1 MFSQC
6 YQIGECIELF
16 NIQDKK
22 LFSKWGFTGKHSKVY
37 DAHLRNYQMVLSTG
51 NLSKMEIPKS
61 SYNNKNK
68 SLSLFQSY
76 LVFQLYLF
84 TSKQLTIEI
93 AISDT
98 DNTKR
103 RLIFSSNNNDLTIN
117 QLHCRIP
124 ILKFP
129 IGRWVNFSIDIL
141 SFVSKCYKNLT
152 FRSVDY
158 ISLSMSGKVRY
169 IFTMRTP
176 IKEKNN
182 NFELDKE
189 GNIINFNDD
198 NLDFG
203 NDISNGNSENSF
215 VFGAKDIPD
224 KYKFPPH
231 EEIINLN
238 MDFNK
243 AFSQIYLENE
253 NKQILGQDQLFNKKP
268 ILIQDT
274 ANAINMDKGLKFRH
288 DVYMKNKKNNE
299 RNDIYEYFDNN
310 QIPSSIFQ
318 NNNNLNYNNMESK
331 NHINIHNNRN
341 KINYMKNYKIG
352 TYNKS
357 SRFNNVGN
365 LIMSQNVNNINNF
378 SNKKST
384 YNFERNKLKLNL
396 NTNNNFEGI
405 RPIQNNDINKNELD
419 NEKEFINLS
428 KEDNGNNYN
437 QNNEEGGDIL
447 FNKEEYNRLYK
458 NGQGVTSQI
467 KKNLKINQING
478 NNAQYNDF
486 DEKINYE
493 LSAIKNDNVDM
504 NDNFYSNYNLD
515 IDLDI
520 ENNKNNEEG
529 NKKRPF
535 SPPITKLE

>member
-37 DAHLRNYQMVLSTG
+37 DSHLRNYQMVLSTG

-61 SYNNKNK
+61 SYNSRNK

-98 DNTKR
+98 ENTKR

-124 ILKFP
+124 IFKFP

-176 IKEKNN
+176 LIEKNN
-182 NFELDKE
+182 NFELDNE
-189 GNIINFNDD
+189 GNIINFNED

-203 NDISNGNSENSF
+203 NDISNGNSESSF

-231 EEIINLN
+231 EEVINMN
-238 MDFNK
+238 MDCNK
-243 AFSQIYLENE
+243 AFSQMYLENE
-253 NKQILGQDQLFNKKP
+253 NKQIMASQDQIFNKKP

-288 DVYMKNKKNNE
+288 DVYKKNKKNNE
-299 RNDIYEYFDNN
+299 INDIYEYFGNN
-310 QIPSSIFQ
+310 QI
-318 NNNNLNYNNMESK
+318 LNYNNMES
-331 NHINIHNNRN
+331 NNRININNNRN
-341 KINYMKNYKIG
+341 KINYLKNSKVG

-365 LIMSQNVNNINNF
+365 LIMSQNMNNINNF

-384 YNFERNKLKLNL
+384 YNFGRNKVKLNL
-396 NTNNNFEGI
+396 NTNNNFGGI
-405 RPIQNNDINKNELD
+405 NPIQNNDINKNELD

-428 KEDNGNNYN
+428 KEDNVNNN
-437 QNNEEGGDIL
+437 NNNEIGDIL

-467 KKNLKINQING
+467 KKNLKINQANG
-478 NNAQYNDF
+478 NNDHFNDF
-486 DEKINYE
+486 DGKNNYE
-493 LSAIKNDNVDM
+493 LSAIKNDNLDM
-504 NDNFYSNYNLD
+504 NDNFNYNLD
-515 IDLDI
+515 IDFDI
-520 ENNKNNEEG
+520 ENDKNNEEG

-535 SPPITKLE
+535 SPPITKLEV

>member
-1 MFSQC
+1 
-6 YQIGECIELF
+6 
-16 NIQDKK
+16 
-22 LFSKWGFTGKHSKVY
+22 
-37 DAHLRNYQMVLSTG
+37 
-51 NLSKMEIPKS
+51 
-61 SYNNKNK
+61 
-68 SLSLFQSY
+68 
-76 LVFQLYLF
+76 
-84 TSKQLTIEI
+84 
-93 AISDT
+93 
-98 DNTKR
+98 
-103 RLIFSSNNNDLTIN
+103 
-117 QLHCRIP
+117 
-124 ILKFP
+124 
-129 IGRWVNFSIDIL
+129 
-141 SFVSKCYKNLT
+141 
-152 FRSVDY
+152 
-158 ISLSMSGKVRY
+158 
-169 IFTMRTP
+169 MRTP
-176 IKEKNN
+176 IIEKNN

-231 EEIINLN
+231 EEVINMN
-238 MDFNK
+238 MDCNK

-253 NKQILGQDQLFNKKP
+253 NKQIMVSQDQLFNKKP

-299 RNDIYEYFDNN
+299 RNDMYEYFGNN
-310 QIPSSIFQ
+310 QIFQ
-318 NNNNLNYNNMESK
+318 NNNNLNYNNMESN
-331 NHINIHNNRN
+331 NHININNNRN
-341 KINYMKNYKIG
+341 KMNYLKSSKIG

-357 SRFNNVGN
+357 SHFNNVGN

-384 YNFERNKLKLNL
+384 YNFDRNKLKLNL
-396 NTNNNFEGI
+396 NTNNNFGGMS
-405 RPIQNNDINKNELD
+405 PIQNNDINKNELD

-437 QNNEEGGDIL
+437 NNNDEGGDIL

-478 NNAQYNDF
+478 NNAYYNDF

-504 NDNFYSNYNLD
+504 NENFYSNYNLD

-520 ENNKNNEEG
+520 ENDKNNEEG

>member
-61 SYNNKNK
+61 SYNSKNK

-98 DNTKR
+98 ENTKR

-176 IKEKNN
+176 IIEKNN

-253 NKQILGQDQLFNKKP
+253 NKQIMVSQDQLFNKKP

-299 RNDIYEYFDNN
+299 RNDMYEYFGNN
-310 QIPSSIFQ
+310 QIFQ
-318 NNNNLNYNNMESK
+318 NNNNLNYNNMESN
-331 NHINIHNNRN
+331 NHININNNRN
-341 KINYMKNYKIG
+341 KMNYLKSSKIG

-357 SRFNNVGN
+357 SHFNNVGN

-396 NTNNNFEGI
+396 NLNTNNNFEGI
-405 RPIQNNDINKNELD
+405 SPIQNNDINKNELD

-437 QNNEEGGDIL
+437 NNNDERGDIL

-504 NDNFYSNYNLD
+504 NENFYSNYNLD

-520 ENNKNNEEG
+520 ENDKNNEEG